1 MRVHDKVIIITG
13 AGAGIGRASAILLA
27 QEGAKLVLTDINEQS
42 VLETTK
48 MIRDQGGQAIFF
60 KHDVSKEPDWI
71 NVVEQAL
78 KTYQTIDGLFNS
90 AGIFLIKSLLDMTL
104 EEWNN
109 LLSINLTGMFLGM
122 KHVIPVM
129 IKNNGGSIIN
139 ASSTAGLI
147 GASGLCAYGA
157 SKGAIRLLTKD
168 VALEYGQYHIRVN
181 SIHPGYIKTQMVE
194 YASKITNKDPEAIGA
209 TVPLGRLGTPS
220 EVANLVLFLSSDESN
235 YVTGAEFVIDGGLTT
250 GEPSWND

>member
-1 MRVHDKVIIITG
+1 MRVNDKVIIVTG
-13 AGAGIGRASAILLA
+13 AGAGIGRDSALLLA
-27 QEGAKLVLTDINEQS
+27 KEGAKLVLTDINEKSIQ
-42 VLETTK
+42 ETVD
-48 MIRDQGGQAIFF
+48 MIHAQGGQAIFI
-60 KHDVSKEPDWI
+60 KHDVSNEDDWI
-71 NVVEQAL
+71 NVIDHTL
-78 KTYQTIDGLFNS
+78 NTYQSIDGLFNS
-90 AGIFLIKSLLDMTL
+90 AGIFLIKSLIETSL

-168 VALEYGQYHIRVN
+168 VALEYAQYNIRVN

-194 YASKITNKDPEAIGA
+194 YASSITKKDAEEVGA
-209 TVPLGRLGTPS
+209 TVPLGRLGTPT
-220 EVANLVLFLSSDESN
+220 EVAHMVLYLSSDESS